1 MLYGPRQE
9 AMLAELV
16 RPSGA
21 ILGLN
26 PDALSPRD
34 LRNVSRYG
42 ETPLKIGLITEI
54 TNDARV
60 NQFIGTPLR
69 LNNSNVQRFAKLRGG
84 EAYARS
90 GAHCVREIIEK
101 RVEQFAETLDW
112 GTSEAKARITKEQ
125 DWSDAHGQILPIAR
139 GASLD
144 RYQSSGLALESA
156 AGMSLGSPPVGSGAP
171 ASARHDVGPMP
182 GLAPGCAHHH
192 LLLP

>member
-16 RPSGA
+16 RPSSA

-26 PDALSPRD
+26 PDALSPSD

-54 TNDARV
+54 TNDSRV

-69 LNNSNVQRFAKLRGG
+69 LDNSNVQRFAKLRGG
-84 EAYARS
+84 EAYTRC
-90 GAHCVREIIEK
+90 GAHRVREIIEK

-112 GTSEAKARITKEQ
+112 GTR
-125 DWSDAHGQILPIAR
+125 
-139 GASLD
+139 
-144 RYQSSGLALESA
+144 
-156 AGMSLGSPPVGSGAP
+156 
-171 ASARHDVGPMP
+171 
-182 GLAPGCAHHH
+182 
-192 LLLP
+192 